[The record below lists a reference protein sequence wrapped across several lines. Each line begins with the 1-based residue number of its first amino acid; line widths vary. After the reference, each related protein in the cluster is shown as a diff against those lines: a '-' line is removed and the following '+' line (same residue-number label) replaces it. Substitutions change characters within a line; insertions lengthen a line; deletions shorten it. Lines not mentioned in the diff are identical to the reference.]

1 MYVYMC
7 VCVCVC
13 IYIYIYILSCK
24 VLTVCLAA
32 TIIHNCLL
40 QLLQYLGHTSPECL
54 ESLDTPRNIPAPPP
68 PPLTREVEEDT
79 ITMVLNQRNAEQEYL
94 QRHSADTMYE
104 IYIFGFLCRVTILHF
119 CI

>member
-1 MYVYMC
+1 MYMYLYK
-7 VCVCVC
+7 
-13 IYIYIYILSCK
+13 IK
-24 VLTVCLAA
+24 VTYLCSA
-32 TIIHNCLL
+32 

-94 QRHSADTMYE
+94 QRHSAD
-104 IYIFGFLCRVTILHF
+104 ILWV
-119 CI
+119 